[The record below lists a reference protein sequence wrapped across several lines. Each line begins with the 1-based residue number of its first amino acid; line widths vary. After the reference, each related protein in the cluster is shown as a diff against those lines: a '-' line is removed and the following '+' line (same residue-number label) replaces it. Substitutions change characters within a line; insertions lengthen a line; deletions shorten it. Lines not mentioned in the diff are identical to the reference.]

1 MPPIFPID
9 FSNILSYNTDVI
21 TSLRHNLLTVMFD
34 THTFIPLYY
43 QLKLHIESQIRSGT
57 WQPGD
62 QVPSESVLGEK
73 FHVSRTTVRQALGEL
88 VNQGM
93 LTRVQGKGTFVAHPR
108 IRQRLTRL
116 TGFTEDFQARR
127 MKPASQLLRQG
138 TEPALPRVASSLRI
152 PEGTSVIVI
161 ERLRL
166 ADDLP
171 MAVEISHLRED
182 LFPAFNAEELPGGSL
197 YRYLVEKF
205 NTIPTTA
212 HQDMEAIGCPQ
223 PQARVLGISKGGPI
237 LHIFRTTFD
246 QSGRPFE
253 QVESFYRGDRYVFQ
267 AELTNENQNG

>member
-1 MPPIFPID
+1 MF
-9 FSNILSYNTDVI
+9 NT
-21 TSLRHNLLTVMFD
+21 N
-34 THTFIPLYY
+34 TFVPLYY

-88 VNQGM
+88 VNQGL

-116 TGFTEDFQARR
+116 TGFTEDFQARL

-138 TEPALPRVASSLRI
+138 NEPAPARVASALRI
-152 PEGTSVIVI
+152 TEGTPVII
-161 ERLRL
+161 LERLRL
-166 ADDLP
+166 ADELP
-171 MAVEISHLRED
+171 MAVEIAHLRED
-182 LFPAFNAEELPGGSL
+182 LFPSFNAEEFPGGSL
-197 YRYLVEKF
+197 YTYLAEKF
-205 NTIPTTA
+205 NTIPTIA
-212 HQDMEAIGCPQ
+212 HQDMEAIGCPRTK
-223 PQARVLGISKGGPI
+223 ARLLEISKGGPV
-237 LHIFRTTFD
+237 LHIYRTTFD

-267 AELTNENQNG
+267 AELTNENQHG

>member
-1 MPPIFPID
+1 M
-9 FSNILSYNTDVI
+9 LSM
-21 TSLRHNLLTVMFD
+21 MFD
-34 THTFIPLYY
+34 TNTFVPLYY
-43 QLKLHIESQIRSGT
+43 QLKLHIEAQIRSGT

-62 QVPSESVLGEK
+62 QVPSEAVLGEK

-108 IRQRLTRL
+108 IRQHLTRL

-127 MKPASQLLRQG
+127 MKPASQILRQG
-138 TEPALPRVASSLRI
+138 KEPAGSRVASALRVTEET
-152 PEGTSVIVI
+152 PVIVL

-166 ADDLP
+166 ADELP
-171 MAVEISHLRED
+171 MAVEISHLPES
-182 LFPAFNAEELPGGSL
+182 LFPSFHAGEFPGGSL
-197 YRYLVEKF
+197 YTYLAEKF

-212 HQDMEAIGCPQ
+212 HQDMEAIACPK
-223 PQARVLGISKGGPI
+223 PQARLLDLPKGGPV
-237 LHIFRTTFD
+237 LHIYRTTFD
-246 QSGRPFE
+246 QFGRPFE

>member
-1 MPPIFPID
+1 
-9 FSNILSYNTDVI
+9 
-21 TSLRHNLLTVMFD
+21 MFD
-34 THTFIPLYY
+34 TNTFIPLYY
-43 QLKLHIESQIRSGT
+43 RLKQHIEAQIRSGT

-62 QVPSESVLGEK
+62 QVPSEAVLGEN

-116 TGFTEDFQARR
+116 TGFTEDFQTRR
-127 MKPASQLLRQG
+127 MKPASQILRQG
-138 TEPALPRVASSLRI
+138 KEPARSRVASGLRI
-152 PEGTSVIVI
+152 MEGAPVIVL

-171 MAVEISHLRED
+171 MAVEISHLPES
-182 LFPAFNAEELPGGSL
+182 LFPSFDAGEFPQGSL
-197 YRYLVEKF
+197 YTYLTEKF

-212 HQDMEAIGCPQ
+212 HQDMEAIACPQ
-223 PQARVLGISKGGPI
+223 PQARLLGLSKGGPV
-237 LHIFRTTFD
+237 LHIYRTTFD

-267 AELTNENQNG
+267 AELNNENPNN

>member
-1 MPPIFPID
+1 M
-9 FSNILSYNTDVI
+9 
-21 TSLRHNLLTVMFD
+21 MFD
-34 THTFIPLYY
+34 TNTFVPLYY
-43 QLKLHIESQIRSGT
+43 QLKLHIESQIRSGV

-116 TGFTEDFQARR
+116 TGFTEDFRARR

-138 TEPALPRVASSLRI
+138 IEPALARVASALRI
-152 PEGTSVIVI
+152 TEGTPVIVL

-171 MAVEISHLRED
+171 MALEISHLRAD
-182 LFPAFNAEELPGGSL
+182 LFPAFNAEEFPGGSL
-197 YRYLVEKF
+197 YRYLTEKF
-205 NTIPTTA
+205 NTIPTSA

-223 PQARVLGISKGGPI
+223 PHARILGISKNGPV
-237 LHIFRTTFD
+237 LHIYRTTFD
-246 QSGRPFE
+246 QAGRPFE
-253 QVESFYRGDRYVFQ
+253 HVESFYRGDRYVFQ
-267 AELTNENQNG
+267 AELSNENNNG

>member
-1 MPPIFPID
+1 MMF
-9 FSNILSYNTDVI
+9 NT
-21 TSLRHNLLTVMFD
+21 N
-34 THTFIPLYY
+34 TFVPLYY

-88 VNQGM
+88 VNQGL
-93 LTRVQGKGTFVAHPR
+93 LTRIQGKGTFVAHPR

-116 TGFTEDFQARR
+116 TGFTEDFQARL
-127 MKPASQLLRQG
+127 MKPASELRRHG
-138 TEPALPRVASSLRI
+138 KEPASSRVASALQI
-152 PEGTSVIVI
+152 TEGMPVIVL

-171 MAVEISHLRED
+171 MAVEIAHLRED
-182 LFPAFNAEELPGGSL
+182 LFPSFNAEEFPGGSL
-197 YRYLVEKF
+197 YAYLTEKF
-205 NTIPTTA
+205 NIIPTVA

-223 PQARVLGISKGGPI
+223 PKARLLGISKGGPV
-237 LHIFRTTFD
+237 LHIYRTTFD

-267 AELTNENQNG
+267 AELTNENHNG